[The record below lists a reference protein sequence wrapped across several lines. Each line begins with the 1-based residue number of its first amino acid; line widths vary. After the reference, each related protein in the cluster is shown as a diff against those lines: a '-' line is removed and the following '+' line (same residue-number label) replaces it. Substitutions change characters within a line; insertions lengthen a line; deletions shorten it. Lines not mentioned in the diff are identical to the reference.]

1 MAEQDDLTKTMSEI
15 IRSESKGAE
24 FRITERYFSNDED
37 LPSIGIANIHSIVPD
52 IEANKAKML
61 RAMEIFKEKGVNVAV
76 FPELCL
82 SGYFWEDE
90 EECRRYMD
98 QAVIENHVHWVDD
111 NLKPLLDD
119 KLRGIVFNNIRKGT
133 GRKYFNSTYVVSAIH
148 DFLER
153 GGRYDKIF
161 LPQIERRY
169 TESGKDDRLVVGAR
183 FGQVG
188 FTTCYDILFS
198 QLLVEYSKIDKV
210 DVIIEIASW
219 RAMAFRD
226 YPGMNVGTDT
236 YYGTLWDMLLP
247 AVAATNQ
254 VWVIAC
260 NAVGRHEITGARFWG
275 GSGLWAP
282 SGLRLLQASHVNEEL
297 LVIHNV
303 DITGQRKVEVDDFD
317 YRLDFESIYR
327 PVHGKRAFTRIDD

>member
-1 MAEQDDLTKTMSEI
+1 LAEQDDLTKTMSEI
-15 IRSESKGAE
+15 IRSESKGGE
-24 FRITERYFSNDED
+24 FRITERYFSSDED

-52 IEANKAKML
+52 IEANKTKML
-61 RAMEIFKEKGVNVAV
+61 RALEIFKEKGVNMAV
-76 FPELCL
+76 FPELFL

-119 KLRGIVFNNIRKGT
+119 KLRGIAFNNIRKGT
-133 GRKYFNSTYVVSAIH
+133 GRKYFNSTYIISPIH
-148 DFLER
+148 KFLEP
-153 GGRYDKIF
+153 GAIYDKIF
-161 LPQIERRY
+161 LPPIERRY
-169 TESGKDDRLVVGAR
+169 TETGKDDRLVAGAR

-198 QLLVEYSKIDKV
+198 QLLLEYSKIDKV

-219 RAMAFRD
+219 RAMAARD

-236 YYGTLWDMLLP
+236 YYGSLWDMMLP
-247 AVAATNQ
+247 AVAAMNQ
-254 VWVIAC
+254 VWIIAC
-260 NAVGRHEITGARFWG
+260 NAVGSHEITGARFWG

-282 SGLRLLQASHVNEEL
+282 SGLLLLQASHINDEL

-303 DITGQRKVEVDDFD
+303 DILGQRKAEADDFD
-317 YRLDFESIYR
+317 YTLDFESIYR
-327 PVHGKRAFTRIDD
+327 PIHGKRAFTRFED